1 MEYYIRNFGAAGDGI
16 TNDTAAVQAA
26 IDACCARGG
35 GRVICEAGEYLCAT
49 ITLKSNIDFYLER
62 GCTIVSSLDSSTYTE
77 GHTALIE
84 AKDAENI
91 SITGFGTIDG
101 RSQRIFY
108 DDDQDPLHEAPLD
121 YPVGTF
127 RPRTSMF
134 ENVTNLT
141 IRDITLKNSVFWTLH
156 FAGCRYLTVSGIKIF
171 NDLRSNE
178 NDGIDPDAC
187 KNVVIS
193 DCIIQAGDDPIVLKT
208 TKEMAEKYGSCEN
221 VVINN
226 CVLRTKSAGL
236 KIGTET
242 WGDIRNVMMSNCVIE
257 ECGRALAISARDGG
271 TLENIHV
278 SNVRAVCR
286 AWSGCKD
293 NKHIG
298 AGYPYWWGK
307 GESVFIT
314 NVPRNNEKRM
324 SGIIR
329 NLTLS
334 NMYIDSESSLFIE
347 GSEYG
352 TIENIE
358 VQNCRFTLKRIGTQE
373 PGWFDYRPSPKDVVP
388 HEIPGIYAAHMR
400 DLTLKEIVVRFDGH
414 ADAWSSVLWLENVE
428 GARLCGIFGL
438 PAREG
443 VETFHLANVTTKE

>member
-1 MEYYIRNFGAAGDGI
+1 MEYWIRNYGAVGDGI
-16 TNDTAAVQAA
+16 TNDTFAVQAA
-26 IDACCARGG
+26 IDDCASHGG

-49 ITLKSNIDFYLER
+49 IALKSNIDFYLER
-62 GCTIVSSLDSSTYTE
+62 GCTIVSSLDSSTYTD

-108 DDDQDPLHEAPLD
+108 DDNQDPLHEAPLD

-134 ENVTNLT
+134 ENITNLT

-156 FAGCRYLTVSGIKIF
+156 FAGCRYVTVSGIKIL

-178 NDGIDPDAC
+178 NDGIDPDCC

-208 TKEMAEKYGSCEN
+208 TKEMAEKYGNCEN

-271 TLENIHV
+271 TLEEIHV
-278 SNVRAVCR
+278 SNVRATCR
-286 AWSGCKD
+286 AWSACKD

-307 GESVFIT
+307 GESIFIT
-314 NVPRNNEKRM
+314 NVPRNTERLM
-324 SGIIR
+324 PGIIR
-329 NLTLS
+329 NITLK

-352 TIENIE
+352 VIENIE
-358 VQNCRFTLKRIGTQE
+358 VHNSRFTLKRIGTQE
-373 PGWFDYRPSPKDVVP
+373 PGWFDYRPSPKDIVS
-388 HEIPGIYAAHMR
+388 HEIPGIYAANMKA
-400 DLTLKEIVVRFDGH
+400 LTLKDVSVRFSGH
-414 ADAWSSVLWLENVE
+414 AEAWSNMVWLKNVKDAHLESITGAPARETVTPVRLENVT
-428 GARLCGIFGL
+428 A
-438 PAREG
+438 
-443 VETFHLANVTTKE
+443 KE